1 MGARR
6 LGLALAAAL
15 VISLG
20 VTSVF
25 YVRITRAQAGARP
38 QTKRVVAAK
47 IALQP
52 GTPVAAENLTEI
64 EWPKN
69 VALGGLI
76 EKKEDVAGHVLGYAV
91 AANEPVLRRDLAAGA
106 SLGLAAKIPD
116 GMRAIAVKTNEVMN
130 MAGFVFPGSR
140 VDVLMTI
147 RGENNNASTTTART
161 VLQNVQVLS
170 TGTKMDPDPT
180 GKPTE
185 SKSDN
190 AMVVT
195 LLVTPEQS
203 QKLALAQS
211 QGTIQFVLRNG
222 GDSANPE
229 TPVVDLA
236 ELTGVQKTEPPPQP
250 AQPKR
255 VAAVAKPSDAA
266 VKPSD
271 VAYLVETVANGK
283 VTVSTFHVHPE
294 SGE

>member
-6 LGLALAAAL
+6 LGLALVAAL

-25 YVRITRAQAGARP
+25 YVRITRAQASAGP
-38 QTKRVVAAK
+38 QIRRVVAAK
-47 IALQP
+47 VALQP
-52 GTPVAAENLTEI
+52 GTPVPAENLTEI
-64 EWPKN
+64 DWPKN

-130 MAGFVFPGSR
+130 MAGFIFPGSR
-140 VDVLMTI
+140 VDVLMTL
-147 RGENNNASTTTART
+147 RGENNNVSTTTART

-180 GKPTE
+180 GKPE
-185 SKSDN
+185 GKPDN
-190 AMVVT
+190 ATVVT

-203 QKLALAQS
+203 QTLVLAQS

-229 TPVVDLA
+229 TPVVDMA
-236 ELTGVQKTEPPPQP
+236 ELTGVQKTLPQRLQPLEP
-250 AQPKR
+250 AKPKP
-255 VAAVAKPSDAA
+255 VAAV

-271 VAYLVETVANGK
+271 AYLVETVANGK
-283 VTVSTFHVHPE
+283 VTVSTFHVNPE
-294 SGE
+294 

>member
-1 MGARR
+1 MGTRR

-20 VTSVF
+20 VTSIF

-38 QTKRVVAAK
+38 QIRRVVAAK

-64 EWPKN
+64 DWPKN
-69 VALGGLI
+69 VALDGLI

-91 AANEPVLRRDLAAGA
+91 AANEPVLRRDLAAST

-116 GMRAIAVKTNEVMN
+116 GMRASAVKTNEVMN
-130 MAGFVFPGSR
+130 VAGFILPGSR
-140 VDVLMTI
+140 VDVLVTL
-147 RGENNNASTTTART
+147 RGENNNASTTIART

-180 GKPTE
+180 GKPENVT
-185 SKSDN
+185 
-190 AMVVT
+190 VVT

-203 QKLALAQS
+203 QTLALAQS

-229 TPVVDLA
+229 TPAADIA
-236 ELTGVQKTEPPPQP
+236 DLTGVQKTPPLPLEP

-255 VAAVAKPSDAA
+255 VAAV

-271 VAYLVETVANGK
+271 AYLVETVANGK

-294 SGE
+294 